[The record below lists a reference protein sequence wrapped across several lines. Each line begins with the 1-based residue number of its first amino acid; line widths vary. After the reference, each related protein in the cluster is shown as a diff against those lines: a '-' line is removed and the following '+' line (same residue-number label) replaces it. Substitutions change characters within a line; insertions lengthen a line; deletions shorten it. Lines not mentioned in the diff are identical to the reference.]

1 MTFLELT
8 EYAKNGMMTPNF
20 GYQSEQLAYLTL
32 VSILRAYRDGLLTAQ
47 QAREQRDRA
56 EKLFEQAKQEEN
68 DRLNVYRAYQDNM
81 RRVEEDISHVNR
93 MMADEL
99 GDHRA
104 LVDTLVGIVE
114 RLVNVKIRR
123 RIE

>member
-1 MTFLELT
+1 MTFSELT

-20 GYQSEQLAYLTL
+20 GHQSEQLAYLTL
-32 VSILRAYRDGLLTAQ
+32 GSILRAYRDGLLTAQ

-81 RRVEEDISHVNR
+81 RKIEEDISRVNR
-93 MMADEL
+93 MMADES
-99 GDHRA
+99 GDYRA
-104 LVDTLVGIVE
+104 LIDLLVGIVE
-114 RLVNVKIRR
+114 RLVNVKLRR
-123 RIE
+123 QTK

>member
-1 MTFLELT
+1 MTFSELT

-56 EKLFEQAKQEEN
+56 EKLFERARQEEN
-68 DRLNVYRAYQDNM
+68 DRLNVYRAYQNNM
-81 RRVEEDISHVNR
+81 RSVEEDISRVNR
-93 MMADEL
+93 MMAN
-99 GDHRA
+99 GSSDHRA
-104 LVDTLVGIVE
+104 LIDLLVGIVE
-114 RLVNVKIRR
+114 RLVNVKLRR
-123 RIE
+123 QTE

>member
-8 EYAKNGMMTPNF
+8 EYAKNGMMMPIF
-20 GYQSEQLAYLTL
+20 GHQSEQLAYLTL

-56 EKLFEQAKQEEN
+56 KKLFDQAKQEEN
-68 DRLNVYRAYQDNM
+68 DRLRVYRTYQNNM
-81 RRVEEDISHVNR
+81 RRVEEDVSRVNR
-93 MMADEL
+93 MMADES

-123 RIE
+123 RTE

>member
-8 EYAKNGMMTPNF
+8 EYAKNGMMTTNF

-47 QAREQRDRA
+47 QAREQRDRS
-56 EKLFEQAKQEEN
+56 EKLFDQARQEEN
-68 DRLNVYRAYQDNM
+68 DRLNVYRAYQNNM
-81 RRVEEDISHVNR
+81 RSIEEDISRINR
-93 MMADEL
+93 MIADGS

-123 RIE
+123 RTE

>member
-1 MTFLELT
+1 MTFSELT

-68 DRLNVYRAYQDNM
+68 DRLNVYRAYQNNM
-81 RRVEEDISHVNR
+81 RSVEEDISRVNR
-93 MMADEL
+93 MMAN
-99 GDHRA
+99 GSSDHRA
-104 LVDTLVGIVE
+104 LIDLLVGIVE
-114 RLVNVKIRR
+114 RLVNVKLRR
-123 RIE
+123 QTE

>member
-1 MTFLELT
+1 MTFSELT
-8 EYAKNGMMTPNF
+8 EYAKNGMMAPNF

-32 VSILRAYRDGLLTAQ
+32 VSILRAYRDGLLTAK

-68 DRLNVYRAYQDNM
+68 ERFNVYRTYQDNM
-81 RRVEEDISHVNR
+81 RKVEEDVSRVNR
-93 MMADEL
+93 MMAN
-99 GDHRA
+99 GSGNHRA
-104 LVDTLVGIVE
+104 LIGLLVGIVE

-123 RIE
+123 RSE